1 MGTKLGTRSRSLFRK
16 YLLILVTL
24 LAVALIGNAV
34 INIYFSFQA
43 NKEALF
49 RLQKKEALAAS
60 ETIGGFINDVVR
72 QIQLATSIQ
81 PSLKGDD
88 SIDELYRLLR
98 QVPAITDASYLDPR
112 GREQV
117 RVSRLDLDVIG
128 SQSDLSRDPKFVVAK
143 SKGVYFGPVYFRNGS
158 EPYMTI
164 AVSDSRAQAGVTVA
178 ELNLK
183 LTWEVVSRIRIGKA
197 GYAYVVDPAGTLIAH
212 PDISMVLR
220 KTNLSGLSTFR
231 AAQAKRVNPVQ
242 ADTAMIGESMEGK
255 RVLTAYATV
264 SPLDW
269 LVFVELP
276 VSEAYAPI
284 YASIVRT
291 SLLLMGALV
300 LAFLASL
307 FLVRRMTV
315 PIQALQ
321 RGAARIGSGDLA
333 QRISINTGDELEALA
348 DQFNDMAEKLQ
359 HSYAGLEK
367 LVDERTAE
375 LQQREHILRIT
386 FDNMVH
392 GVVMFDGDMKLAS
405 WNRRFIH
412 MLEIPDQLLSGDADF
427 GDFVRFLA
435 ERGEYGSVDPDEQVR
450 QLAANAGRQYTFERE
465 RPNGTVLEISHNPLP
480 GGGIVIIYTDI
491 TERKHYEEAL
501 TVARDQAK
509 QASETKSSFLANM
522 SHELRTP
529 LNAIIGVTEMLQEDA
544 REFKRE
550 DEFEPLE
557 RVIRAAR
564 HLLALINEIL
574 DLSKVE
580 AGKIELHLESFPLAP
595 LVEDVLKTIQPIAE
609 KNGNELSANCPG
621 DIGTIR
627 ADQTRVRQALLNLVS
642 NANKFTEHGKV
653 TMRVQRI
660 AENGGDWIT
669 MEVSD
674 TGIGLTPEQMGKL
687 FQDFVQA
694 EASTARKYGG
704 TGLGLAISRRICQM
718 MGGDI
723 TVKSEVGRGSTFTI
737 RLPAYVVAAQ
747 SGPVVQAAAPA

>member
-1 MGTKLGTRSRSLFRK
+1 MGTKFGTRSRSLFRK

-72 QIQLATSIQ
+72 QIQLATSIE

-128 SQSDLSRDPKFVVAK
+128 SQSDFSRDPKFVVAK

-291 SLLLMGALV
+291 SLLLMGALG

-392 GVVMFDGDMKLAS
+392 GVVMFDGDMRMAS
-405 WNRRFIH
+405 WNRQFIH
-412 MLEIPDQLLSGDADF
+412 MLEIPDQLLSGETDF
-427 GDFVRFLA
+427 RDFIRFLA
-435 ERGEYGSVDPDEQVR
+435 ERGEYGNVDPEEQVE
-450 QLAANAGRQYTFERE
+450 QLAASVGRQYTFERE

-480 GGGIVIIYTDI
+480 GGGIFVIYTDI

-501 TVARDQAK
+501 TAARDQAK

-564 HLLALINEIL
+564 HLLALINDIL

-580 AGKIELHLESFPLAP
+580 AGKIELHLESFPLSP
-595 LVEDVLKTIQPIAE
+595 LVEDVLKTIQPLAE

-660 AENGGDWIT
+660 AEIGGDWIT

-674 TGIGLTPEQMGKL
+674 TGIGLKPEQMGKL

-737 RLPAYVVAAQ
+737 RLPA
-747 SGPVVQAAAPA
+747 